1 MAVDSRLVSIA
12 NHIMAELVDRLST
25 AGISVPY
32 RRYIHAGEIAHDF
45 AGEECVEALVIS
57 WGGSFQG
64 QPGSET
70 SGTPMKCAVPL
81 SAGFTVA
88 LLRCVPILDTRGDP
102 PSQAALQDSGVD
114 ILTDAMTL
122 PAVIVDA
129 QLDGDLVPI
138 GCSLV
143 GLGDVSP
150 IGPQGGVG
158 GTTVNLLVSLV

>member
-1 MAVDSRLVSIA
+1 MADNRLVSIA
-12 NHIMAELVDRLST
+12 NHMLAEIVQRLT
-25 AGISVPY
+25 AAGIPVPT

-45 AGEECVEALVIS
+45 AGGDCAEALVVS

-64 QPGSET
+64 QPGAES
-70 SGTPMKCAVPL
+70 SGSPMKCAVPL
-81 SAGFTVA
+81 SAGFTIA
-88 LLRCVPILDTRGDP
+88 LLRCVPTLNSHGDP
-102 PSQAALQDSGVD
+102 PSADALQDAGVD

-129 QLDGDLVPI
+129 QLDGELVPI

-150 IGPQGGVG
+150 IGPTGQVG
-158 GTTVNLLVSLV
+158 GTVVNLLVSLV